1 MIRELTNHWFR
12 ALTIV
17 AIALWL
23 LAAAGCSPESA
34 AYKAGRKAELR
45 KDYDTAVIDYQQA
58 LKYQPENPKYLIAS
72 KQARTKAG
80 NFHLR
85 QGMEF
90 LGEGRV
96 DEASGEFQRASKIDP
111 SSEVA
116 KQQLTRVLAQQAQAK
131 ASREKVLQQALKPP
145 EAPPPASGVQ
155 LKPLPQEPIAHFH
168 LSADSRRVFEAL
180 GKFADLNVVFNYDF
194 QPRPLTLDLTNV
206 KLEDALQ
213 AAAYEAHVFWKPIS
227 SNTLLIVPDSPTAR
241 REYEQDVVKTF
252 HLSNP
257 LAPADRTQISTALR
271 QVLGLQHIID
281 NPSSNS
287 IIIRDTPERV
297 AAAGDI
303 IRSLD
308 LGKAEVLVDVQI
320 IEADRNR
327 MTQLG
332 LVPATN
338 LSLIPNPNITT
349 TTSSSGGSTTS
360 TSGVLAFGTN
370 PLRWTDFA
378 LVLPSAQANALLS
391 DATTRVLENPEVR
404 SVDGGTAKLK
414 IGSRIPYATGSFL
427 PSFTGTTG
435 STGGGLGLLAST
447 QFQYQDIGVN
457 MEITPHLTANG
468 EVALHAKV
476 EILTQQGQETLG
488 GGLSEPI
495 FGQRSVEHDIQ
506 LEEGEASLL
515 GGLIDRELSNT
526 VGGIPGLGDIPVVK
540 YLFSQTQRNTIDN
553 EVMIMLTP
561 HVVRLPETAPQ
572 TAATVS
578 GESGPGAIP
587 NLGGAP

>member
-1 MIRELTNHWFR
+1 MCI
-12 ALTIV
+12 
-17 AIALWL
+17 
-23 LAAAGCSPESA
+23 LASVGCNPESA
-34 AYKAGRKAELR
+34 AYRAGRKAELR

-58 LKYQPENPKYLIAS
+58 LKYEPENPKYLIAN
-72 KQARTKAG
+72 KQARMKAG
-80 NFHLR
+80 NFHYR
-85 QGMEF
+85 QGMEL
-90 LGEGRV
+90 LGQGRA

-111 SSEVA
+111 SNEVA
-116 KQQLTRVLAQQAQAK
+116 KQQLTKVLGQQAQSK
-131 ASREKVLQQALKPP
+131 ASREKALQQALKPA
-145 EAPPPASGVQ
+145 ETAPTSSGVQ

-227 SNTLLIVPDSPTAR
+227 SNTLLIVPDSPTSR
-241 REYEQDVVKTF
+241 REYEQDVVKTY

-308 LGKAEVLVDVQI
+308 LGKAEVLIDVNI

-332 LVPATN
+332 VIPATN
-338 LSLIPNPNITT
+338 LSLVPNPAT
-349 TTSSSGGSTTS
+349 TTSSSSNGGTTTS
-360 TSGVLAFGTN
+360 TPGIQALSATFSAAN
-370 PLRWTDFA
+370 YA
-378 LVLPSAQANALLS
+378 LVLPSATANALLS

-427 PSFTGTTG
+427 PSFTGSTG

-457 MEITPHLTANG
+457 MEITPHLTATG

-488 GGLSEPI
+488 GGLAEPV
-495 FGQRSVEHDIQ
+495 FGQRSIEHDIQ
-506 LEEGEASLL
+506 LQEGEASLL
-515 GGLIDRELSNT
+515 GGLIDREVSST
-526 VGGIPGLGDIPVVK
+526 VGGIPGLGDIPVLK
-540 YLFSQTQRNTIDN
+540 YLFSETSKTVLDN
-553 EVMIMLTP
+553 EVLIMLTP
-561 HVVRLPETAPQ
+561 HIVRLPETAPE
-572 TAATVS
+572 TSASIS

>member
-1 MIRELTNHWFR
+1 LSHRLSKQWGR
-12 ALTIV
+12 ALTTIGG
-17 AIALWL
+17 AWILFGT
-23 LAAAGCSPESA
+23 GCTSPESA
-34 AYKAGRKAELR
+34 AFKAGRKAELR
-45 KDYDTAVIDYQQA
+45 GDYDTAVIDYQQA
-58 LKYQPENPKYLIAS
+58 LKYAPENPKYILS
-72 KQARTKAG
+72 DTMARKAAG
-80 NFHLR
+80 QYHFR
-85 QGMEF
+85 QGRQLQEQGR
-90 LGEGRV
+90 LDDAAGEY
-96 DEASGEFQRASKIDP
+96 QRASKVDP
-111 SSEVA
+111 TNEVA
-116 KQQLTRVLAQQAQAK
+116 KQRLTEILTKQAQAK
-131 ASREKVLQQALKPP
+131 TARDKALKEALKPP
-145 EAPPPASGVQ
+145 EAPPPPAGVQ

-227 SNTLLIVPDSPTAR
+227 SNTLLVIPDSPTSR

-303 IRSLD
+303 IKSLD
-308 LGKAEVLVDVQI
+308 LGKAEILVDVQV

-332 LVPATN
+332 VIPITT
-338 LSLIPNPNITT
+338 LSIIPNPNTMTSSGGTTT
-349 TTSSSGGSTTS
+349 TTS
-360 TSGVLAFGTN
+360 GVVSLEG
-370 PLRWTDFA
+370 PLTWGDFA
-378 LVLPSAQANALLS
+378 LVLPSATATALLS
-391 DATTRVLENPEVR
+391 DATTHVLENPEVR

-414 IGSRIPYATGSFL
+414 IGQRIPYATGSFL
-427 PSFTGTTG
+427 PSFTGSTG
-435 STGGGLGLLAST
+435 STGGGIGLLAST

-457 MEITPHLTANG
+457 MEITPHLTATG
-468 EVALHAKV
+468 AVALHAKI
-476 EILTQQGQETLG
+476 EILTQAGAADLG

-495 FGQRSVEHDIQ
+495 FGKRAIEHDIQ
-506 LEEGEASLL
+506 LQEGEASLL

-526 VGGIPGLGDIPVVK
+526 VGGLPGLGDIPGLK
-540 YLFSQTQRNTIDN
+540 YLFSETKKNTIDN
-553 EVMIMLTP
+553 ELLVMLTP
-561 HVVRLPETAPQ
+561 HVIRLPELAPE
-572 TAATVS
+572 TAAAVS
-578 GESGPGAIP
+578 GESGPGAVP
-587 NLGGAP
+587 NLGGVP

>member
-1 MIRELTNHWFR
+1 VLVL
-12 ALTIV
+12 AGV
-17 AIALWL
+17 ACNPDA
-23 LAAAGCSPESA
+23 P
-34 AYKAGRKAELR
+34 AYRAGRKAELH

-58 LKYQPENPKYLIAS
+58 IKSEPDNPKYLIAN
-72 KQARTKAG
+72 KEARTKAG
-80 NFHLR
+80 SFHYR
-85 QGMEF
+85 RGMEL

-96 DEASGEFQRASKIDP
+96 EDASGEFERASKVDP
-111 SSEVA
+111 SNEA
-116 KQQLTRVLAQQAQAK
+116 ARQELTKVLAQEAQAK
-131 ASREKVLQQALKPP
+131 GAREKALQQALKPP
-145 EAPPPASGVQ
+145 EAPPAPSGVQ
-155 LKPLPQEPIAHFH
+155 LKPLPTEPIAHFH

-180 GKFADLNVVFNYDF
+180 GKFADLNIVFNYDF
-194 QPRPLTLDLTNV
+194 QPRPITLDLTNV

-213 AAAYEAHVFWKPIS
+213 AAGYEAHVFWKPIS
-227 SNTLLIVPDSPTAR
+227 SNTLLIIPDSPTAR

-297 AAAGDI
+297 AAAGNI

-308 LGKAEVLVDVQI
+308 LGKAEVLIDVDI

-349 TTSSSGGSTTS
+349 TSTSSGTTTS
-360 TSGVLAFGTN
+360 TAGVLAFGTN
-370 PLRWTDFA
+370 AFRWTDFA

-391 DATTRVLENPEVR
+391 DATTRVIENPEVR

-457 MEITPHLTANG
+457 MEITPHMTATG
-468 EVALHAKV
+468 EVALHAKI
-476 EILTQQGQETLG
+476 EILTQQGSETLG
-488 GGLSEPI
+488 GGLAEPV

-506 LEEGEASLL
+506 LQEGEASLL
-515 GGLIDRELSNT
+515 GGLIDRELDNT
-526 VGGIPGLGDIPVVK
+526 VGGLPGVGDIPLLK
-540 YLFSQTQRNTIDN
+540 YLFSQTQKTTLDN

-561 HVVRLPETAPQ
+561 HVVRLPEIAPESS
-572 TAATVS
+572 ATIS
-578 GESGPGAIP
+578 GESGPGGIP